1 MVTEKEKKTAEEK
14 VFRELCDYVKKEIT
28 TRYLGMGVSF
38 RYA

>member
-1 MVTEKEKKTAEEK
+1 MWQKNKKIEKEE
-14 VFRELCDYVKKEIT
+14 DYVKKEIT